1 MIDVNL
7 IIFISFY
14 DDYIVI
20 IHQLLEYLEKYPII
34 YYYYPLY
41 KFIIRML
48 LKRNRNFD

>member
-20 IHQLLEYLEKYPII
+20 IHQLLEYLEKYSII